1 MVTSIIAVAGDAG
14 RCIDR
19 LLEESFILI
28 PRLQDAIG
36 TYLINKFQDLLAIK
50 VRRGNKMHN
59 NYPTKA
65 LGKSF
70 LRKIA
75 AHIGMA
81 SSRKLR
87 GEANQL

>member
-1 MVTSIIAVAGDAG
+1 MHRRTPRRELHPHPTTP
-14 RCIDR
+14 RCNWH
-19 LLEESFILI
+19 IL
-28 PRLQDAIG
+28 
-36 TYLINKFQDLLAIK
+36 YLINKFQDLLAIK